1 MPGSINGMKLARAVR
16 NRWPLIEIII
26 VSGQRHPV
34 DSDLASD
41 QRRQVV
47 TGGKAAWSV
56 DDSIRI
62 ADDHHQGAA
71 LRNILAKPGGLEKAG
86 NPSPAGNW
94 TKRRPNT
101 PGVSIFARRD
111 PCRSKPDLL
120 PAFQKRS

>member
-1 MPGSINGMKLARAVR
+1 MYEATAEFYER
-16 NRWPLIEIII
+16 
-26 VSGQRHPV
+26 
-34 DSDLASD
+34 D

-86 NPSPAGNW
+86 NPPRRELDKAPAEYPW
-94 TKRRPNT
+94 EIDRADREA
-101 PGVSIFARRD
+101 VREYAS
-111 PCRSKPDLL
+111 
-120 PAFQKRS
+120 

>member
-1 MPGSINGMKLARAVR
+1 MYEATA
-16 NRWPLIEIII
+16 EFY
-26 VSGQRHPV
+26 
-34 DSDLASD
+34 ASD

-71 LRNILAKPGGLEKAG
+71 LRNILAKPGGLEKAR